1 MSNFSLGQMRNAT
14 PWSLYRMK
22 EVIDLSPTYQREG
35 GIWTDD
41 KRRLLIDTIINRFD
55 VPKIYVH
62 QFAQPIMKDGK
73 PLEYAVI
80 DGKQRLDTLFQFI
93 EGKFALDSDFEY
105 LHAEGIDASNMTYG
119 DLARA
124 YPDLKTDFDSSALDV
139 VAIQTDDIELIEEM
153 FSRLNE
159 AVPLNAA
166 EKRNAKP
173 GPLPPAVRRLSEH
186 AFWQRKVPFANTRY
200 RHYDLAAK
208 MLYIESRK
216 VVPDTKKAYLD
227 KFFNDNME
235 VAPAAIE
242 PYIEAASQT
251 LTDMTAVFTDN
262 DGLLRS
268 VGMLILYFHLFKA
281 ARAMRIDLPSHASL
295 VEFEET
301 RRRNRVLA
309 ENDITSAEYDLL
321 EFDRYAQSPNDAIAI
336 RYRLSVMDDRLYD
349 GKLGLKLADADEET

>member
-1 MSNFSLGQMRNAT
+1 MSNFSLSHMRNAT

-55 VPKIYVH
+55 VPKIYLH
-62 QFAQPIMKDGK
+62 QFAQPIMKGGK
-73 PLEYAVI
+73 PFEYAVI

-105 LHAEGIDASNMTYG
+105 LHAEGINASNMTYG
-119 DLARA
+119 ELART

-139 VAIQTDDIELIEEM
+139 VVIQTDDIELIEEM

-173 GPLPPAVRRLSEH
+173 GPVPSAVRRLSEH
-186 AFWQRKVPFANTRY
+186 VFWHTKVPFPNTRY

-208 MLYIESRK
+208 MLYIESRR

-227 KFFNDNME
+227 KFFNDNTE
-235 VAPAAIE
+235 ANQAAIE
-242 PYIEAASQT
+242 SYLAAASQN

-281 ARAMRIDLPSHASL
+281 ARAKGIDPPTRASL

-301 RRRNRVLA
+301 RHLNRGHA
-309 ENDITSAEYDLL
+309 ENEITSAKYDLL

-336 RYRLSVMDDRLYD
+336 RYRLSVMDDWLY
-349 GKLGLKLADADEET
+349 GGTLGLKLADADNET

>member
-1 MSNFSLGQMRNAT
+1 MSSFSLGQMRNAS

-22 EVIDLSPTYQREG
+22 DVIDLSPTYQREG
-35 GIWTDD
+35 GIWNDD
-41 KRRLLIDTIINRFD
+41 KRQLLIDTIINRFD

-62 QFAQPIMKDGK
+62 QFAQPVVKDGK

-80 DGKQRLDTLFQFI
+80 DGKQRLDTLFMFI

-105 LHAEGIDASNMTYG
+105 LHAEGIAASNMTYS

-124 YPDLKTDFDSSALDV
+124 YPDLKTDFDSSPLDV
-139 VAIQTDDIELIEEM
+139 VVIQTDDIELIEEM

-173 GPLPPAVRRLSEH
+173 GPVPPAVRTLSGH
-186 AFWQRKVPFANTRY
+186 PFWQNKVPFANTRY

-227 KFFNDNME
+227 KFFKDNAE
-235 VAPAAIE
+235 VPPATIE
-242 PYIEAASQT
+242 PYLAAASQI
-251 LTDMTAVFTDN
+251 LTDMTAVFTDR

-281 ARAMRIDLPSHASL
+281 ARAMGIGPPSRATL
-295 VEFEET
+295 AGFEDT
-301 RRRNRVLA
+301 RRQNRELA
-309 ENDITSAEYDLL
+309 EHDIASAEYDLL

-349 GKLGLKLADADEET
+349 GKLGLKLSDADDET

>member
-1 MSNFSLGQMRNAT
+1 MSSFSLGQMRNAS

-35 GIWTDD
+35 GIWNDD
-41 KRRLLIDTIINRFD
+41 KRQLLIDTIINRFD

-62 QFAQPIMKDGK
+62 QFAQRVVKDGK

-80 DGKQRLDTLFQFI
+80 DGKQRLETLFRFI
-93 EGKFALDSDFEY
+93 EGKFALDSEFEY
-105 LHAEGIDASNMTYG
+105 LHADGIAAGNMTYS
-119 DLARA
+119 DLGRA
-124 YPDLKTDFDSSALDV
+124 YPDLKTDFDSSPLDV
-139 VAIQTDDIELIEEM
+139 VVIQTDDIELIEEM

-166 EKRNAKP
+166 EKRNAKG
-173 GPLPPAVRRLSEH
+173 GPVSAAVRKLSEH
-186 AFWQRKVPFANTRY
+186 GFWQNKVPFPNTRY

-227 KFFNDNME
+227 KFFTDNADA
-235 VAPAAIE
+235 APAAIE
-242 PYIEAASQT
+242 PYLTAASQI
-251 LTDMTAVFTDN
+251 LTDMNAVFTDK

-281 ARAMRIDLPSHASL
+281 ARALKIDPPSRATL
-295 VEFEET
+295 AGFEDM
-301 RRRNRVLA
+301 RRRNREIA
-309 ENDITSAEYDLL
+309 EHDIASAEYDLL

-349 GKLGLKLADADEET
+349 GKLGLKLSDADEAT